1 MTDYED
7 GRVTANHE
15 EVRAAAEALRLYLAT
30 AVPKGGMDLTMKLG
44 SGPQSGEAHQ
54 HRIDMVN
61 HVLQSINSTRRGHA
75 EHSIARHKDGRT
87 AVRYYSAEAKR
98 LRWLVTHHPTDGD
111 VVVDAIDELTDGWQV
126 VYNAPWPVRS

>member
-7 GRVTANHE
+7 GRVTASFE
-15 EVRAAAEALRLYLAT
+15 EVRAAADTLRLYLST
-30 AVPKGGMDLTMKLG
+30 SVPKGFDLTMKLG
-44 SGPQSGEAHQ
+44 SGESSGDSHQ
-54 HRIDMVN
+54 HRLEIVKQ
-61 HVLQSINSTRRGHA
+61 VLQSINTTRRGHA
-75 EHSIARHKDGRT
+75 EYSIARQQDGRT

-126 VYNAPWPVRS
+126 IYNAPWPVQ

>member
-7 GRVTANHE
+7 GRVTASFG

-30 AVPKGGMDLTMKLG
+30 ALPKDVDLSLKLG
-44 SGPQSGEAHQ
+44 AGDGSVDADK
-54 HRIDMVN
+54 HRAEIVKQ
-61 HVLQSINSTRRGHA
+61 VIQSINSTRRGHA

-111 VVVDAIDELTDGWQV
+111 VVVDAIDELTDGWHV
-126 VYNAPWPVRS
+126 VYNAPWPVQ